1 MRTSPFDKPPWRTI
15 HATAA
20 GTLGRDDATE
30 KVRFAK
36 DARNNGYAVA
46 GKRRAAD
53 AVHDIRG
60 FALRLA
66 EEGDRDVVGS
76 NPPPIVDGR
85 HDELS
90 ARSMR

>member
-1 MRTSPFDKPPWRTI
+1 MRPPLAPLAETN
-15 HATAA
+15 T
-20 GTLGRDDATE
+20 TE

-36 DARNNGYAVA
+36 DAWNNGYAV
-46 GKRRAAD
+46 AD

-66 EEGDRDVVGS
+66 EEGNRDVVVS
-76 NPPPIVDGR
+76 NPPPIVDGS